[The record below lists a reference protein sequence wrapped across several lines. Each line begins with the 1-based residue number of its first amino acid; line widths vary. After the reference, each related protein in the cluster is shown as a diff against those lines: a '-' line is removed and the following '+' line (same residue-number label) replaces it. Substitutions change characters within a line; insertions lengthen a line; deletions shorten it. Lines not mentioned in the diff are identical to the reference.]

1 MNEHKISIVGCGPG
15 ALEYLTPAARA
26 AIEHADVLVGAPRL
40 LDVFP
45 AGRAERIIVKAD
57 IQEVLNQIAA
67 HAGHKKVAVLVT
79 GDPAVFS
86 LAQPVLN
93 RFGREACEIIPG
105 VGSVQVAFAR
115 IGLGWLDARIISA
128 HEKIPGLSF
137 ASLAAENKIAVL
149 AGNDA
154 ALSWIAS
161 LADSLAASHKCFVCE
176 NLTLPAERVRQVTSS
191 EMKSIKLPSL
201 AIVLLIREEVLS

>member
-67 HAGHKKVAVLVT
+67 HAGHIFGLDGWA
-79 GDPAVFS
+79 AR
-86 LAQPVLN
+86 QQQIHNN
-93 RFGREACEIIPG
+93 R
-105 VGSVQVAFAR
+105 
-115 IGLGWLDARIISA
+115 WLDWATA
-128 HEKIPGLSF
+128 
-137 ASLAAENKIAVL
+137 
-149 AGNDA
+149 
-154 ALSWIAS
+154 
-161 LADSLAASHKCFVCE
+161 
-176 NLTLPAERVRQVTSS
+176 
-191 EMKSIKLPSL
+191 
-201 AIVLLIREEVLS
+201 